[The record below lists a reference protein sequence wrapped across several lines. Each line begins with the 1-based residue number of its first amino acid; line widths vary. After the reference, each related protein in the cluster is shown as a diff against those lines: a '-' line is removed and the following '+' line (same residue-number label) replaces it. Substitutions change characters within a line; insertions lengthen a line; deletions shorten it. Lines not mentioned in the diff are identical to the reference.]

1 MQAEQAVPKRVV
13 HTFFFPKIFCRA
25 AQNLSHF
32 IVCPAAI
39 AIHHLRVALG
49 VLVASK
55 EQRYSAGDKRHSH
68 RHAV

>member
-32 IVCPAAI
+32 IFVQLPSLFTI
-39 AIHHLRVALG
+39 SMSL
-49 VLVASK
+49 
-55 EQRYSAGDKRHSH
+55 
-68 RHAV
+68 